1 MRTLSPE
8 KPFSATS
15 RVWREVAM
23 DKCIVIYSM
32 NALLNDTLQFLDYGL
47 GVEVFNFTAIIEPRE
62 FFPTKFRY
70 LKKKKRMDAEVRM
83 DYQQAM
89 EASLDEFKSLVAK
102 TYLQAIDLLA
112 SKKIPDFDMPRFRR
126 DVEQLFEHQG
136 WLAAA

>member
-1 MRTLSPE
+1 MHTLSPE
-8 KPFSATS
+8 LPFSATS

-32 NALLNDTLQFLDYGL
+32 NHMLNHALNFSDYGL
-47 GVEVFNFTAIIEPRE
+47 GIEVFNFTVIIEPRE

-70 LKKKKRMDAEVRM
+70 VKKKKRMDAEVRM

-89 EASLDEFKSLVAK
+89 DASLDEFKSLVAN

-112 SKKIPDFDMPRFRR
+112 TKKIPDFDMPHFRH
-126 DVEQLFEHQG
+126 DVVQLFEQKG
-136 WLAAA
+136 WLVAA